1 MQIDRR
7 GRVMTTPRDRSTPA
21 DMQPQPNKSQQDPNP
36 NPFVEDI
43 YSCVENGDIL
53 GAIQHLDRAIN
64 AQPNC
69 AHFYAERASFYAR
82 IGNIQQAIDD
92 YDSAIAIQPDN
103 QLFQN
108 WRTQLEE

>member
-1 MQIDRR
+1 
-7 GRVMTTPRDRSTPA
+7 MTNPRATLA
-21 DMQPQPNKSQQDPNP
+21 DMQPQPNKSPQDPK
-36 NPFVEDI
+36 PFVEEI

-53 GAIQHLDRAIN
+53 GAIEHLDRAIQ

-69 AHFYAERASFYAR
+69 AHFYTERASFHAQ

-92 YDSAIAIQPDN
+92 YDRAIELQPDN
-103 QLFQN
+103 RLFQH